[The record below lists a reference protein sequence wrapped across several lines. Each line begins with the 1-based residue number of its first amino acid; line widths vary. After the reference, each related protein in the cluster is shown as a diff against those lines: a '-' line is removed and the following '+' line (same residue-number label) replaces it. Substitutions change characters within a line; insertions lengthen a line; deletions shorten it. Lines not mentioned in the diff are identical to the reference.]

1 MAVACPLPV
10 YCGIACAHGDAD
22 PRGVS
27 MRRIGL
33 VVVPQFQVMSLLA
46 LSVFDIANL
55 RAGRA
60 LYEVSVISE
69 DGGPVEA
76 SFGMVAS
83 TKPAHA
89 SELHTV
95 FVGASLS
102 TPPLTDRMRELL
114 LDLSGKVERMASI
127 CLGAFLLAEAGL
139 LDGRRATTHWAFL
152 ERLRDRYPSVA
163 VEKDCIFVRDGSV
176 WSSAGMSTAID
187 MALAMLEDDLGADAA
202 LQVAKDLVLERWR
215 RTGAQPQN
223 SVLIEHPARTNRIHA
238 VITHIRANLSTDLT
252 VDKLADVARMS
263 KRQFTRR
270 FKDETGLTPAKAV
283 ERIRLETAR
292 DFVTSSSWTIDT
304 IARET
309 GYADPERMR
318 RSFVRAFGQPPQA
331 LRRLRKP
338 ETTGAD

>member
-1 MAVACPLPV
+1 
-10 YCGIACAHGDAD
+10 
-22 PRGVS
+22 
-27 MRRIGL
+27 
-33 VVVPQFQVMSLLA
+33 MSLLA

-55 RAGRA
+55 RAGRS

-69 DGGPVEA
+69 DGGPVAA
-76 SFGMVAS
+76 SFGISAS
-83 TKPAHA
+83 TEPARL
-89 SELHTV
+89 SDLHTV

-102 TPPLTDRMRELL
+102 TPPPRVTDSMRELL
-114 LDLSGKVERMASI
+114 LELSGKVERLASI
-127 CLGAFLLAEAGL
+127 CLGAFLLADTGL

-152 ERLRDRYPSVA
+152 DRFQNGYPAVTVER
-163 VEKDCIFVRDGSV
+163 DCIFVRDGNV

-187 MALAMLEDDLGADAA
+187 MALAMLEEDLGPDIAH
-202 LQVAKDLVLERWR
+202 QVAKDLVLERWR
-215 RTGAQPQN
+215 RSGLQPQS
-223 SVLIEHPARTNRIHA
+223 SVLIEHPARTNRIHD
-238 VITHIRANLSTDLT
+238 VITHIRANLGTDLT

-318 RSFVRAFGQPPQA
+318 RSFVRAFGEPPQA
-331 LRRLRKP
+331 LRRQRKAEP
-338 ETTGAD
+338 AGTD

>member
-1 MAVACPLPV
+1 
-10 YCGIACAHGDAD
+10 
-22 PRGVS
+22 

-55 RAGRA
+55 RAGRS

-76 SFGMVAS
+76 SFGMCAS
-83 TKPAHA
+83 TQPARL

-114 LDLSGKVERMASI
+114 VDLSGKVERMASI

-152 ERLRDRYPSVA
+152 DRFRDRYPAVSV
-163 VEKDCIFVRDGSV
+163 ESDCIFVRDGAL
-176 WSSAGMSTAID
+176 WSSAGMSTAMD
-187 MALAMLEDDLGADAA
+187 MALAMLEEDLGPDAA

-215 RTGAQPQN
+215 RSGSQPQS
-223 SVLIEHPARTNRIHA
+223 SVLIDHPARSNRIHD
-238 VITHIRANLSTDLT
+238 VITHIRANLGTELT

-309 GYADPERMR
+309 GYADTERMR
-318 RSFVRAFGQPPQA
+318 RSFVRAFGHPPQA
-331 LRRLRKP
+331 LRRQRKP
-338 ETTGAD
+338 EHTDTD

>member
-1 MAVACPLPV
+1 
-10 YCGIACAHGDAD
+10 
-22 PRGVS
+22 

-33 VVVPQFQVMSLLA
+33 VLVPQFQVMSLLA

-55 RAGRA
+55 RAGRS

-76 SFGMVAS
+76 SFGMYAS
-83 TKPAHA
+83 TEPARM

-102 TPPLTDRMRELL
+102 TPPLRLTDGMRELL
-114 LDLSGKVERMASI
+114 LELSGKVERMASI
-127 CLGAFLLAEAGL
+127 CLGAFTLAEAGL

-152 ERLRDRYPSVA
+152 EQFRNRYPA
-163 VEKDCIFVRDGSV
+163 VTVEQDSIFVRDGTL

-187 MALAMLEDDLGADAA
+187 MALAMLEEDLGPDAA

-215 RTGAQPQN
+215 RSGSQPQS
-223 SVLIEHPARTNRIHA
+223 SVLIEHPARTNRIHE
-238 VITHIRANLSTDLT
+238 VITHIRANLGTDLS
-252 VDKLADVARMS
+252 VEQLADVARMS

-318 RSFVRAFGQPPQA
+318 RSFMRAFGQSPQA
-331 LRRLRKP
+331 LRRQRKP
-338 ETTGAD
+338 EQTGTD

>member
-1 MAVACPLPV
+1 
-10 YCGIACAHGDAD
+10 
-22 PRGVS
+22 

-33 VVVPQFQVMSLLA
+33 VLVPQFQVMSLLA

-55 RAGRA
+55 RAGRS

-76 SFGMVAS
+76 SFGMYA
-83 TKPAHA
+83 TTTPART
-89 SELHTV
+89 SNLHTV

-102 TPPLTDRMRELL
+102 RPPLTDGMRALL

-127 CLGAFLLAEAGL
+127 CLGAFLLADAGL
-139 LDGRRATTHWAFL
+139 LDGRRATTHWAFVDQF
-152 ERLRDRYPSVA
+152 RDSYPAVM
-163 VEKDCIFVRDGSV
+163 VEKDCIFVRDGRV

-187 MALAMLEDDLGADAA
+187 MALAMLEEDLGPDAA
-202 LQVAKDLVLERWR
+202 LEVAKDLVIERWR
-215 RTGAQPQN
+215 RSGLQPQT
-223 SVLIEHPARTNRIHA
+223 SVLLEHPARTNRIHA
-238 VITHIRANLSTDLT
+238 VITHIRENLGTELS
-252 VDKLADVARMS
+252 VEKLADVARMS

-331 LRRLRKP
+331 LRRQRKP
-338 ETTGAD
+338 EQTDAD

>member
-1 MAVACPLPV
+1 
-10 YCGIACAHGDAD
+10 
-22 PRGVS
+22 

-33 VVVPQFQVMSLLA
+33 VLVPQFQVMSLLA

-55 RAGRA
+55 RAGRS

-76 SFGMVAS
+76 SFGMCAS
-83 TKPAHA
+83 TRPAHA
-89 SELHTV
+89 AELHTV

-102 TPPLTDRMRELL
+102 KPPLTDGMRQLL

-127 CLGAFLLAEAGL
+127 CLGAFLLADAGL
-139 LDGRRATTHWAFL
+139 LDGRRATTHWAYVDQFR
-152 ERLRDRYPSVA
+152 ERFPAVS
-163 VEKDCIFVRDGSV
+163 VEKDCIFVRDGRI

-187 MALAMLEDDLGADAA
+187 MALAMLEEDLGADAA
-202 LQVAKDLVLERWR
+202 LEVAKDLVIERWR
-215 RTGAQPQN
+215 RSGAQPQT
-223 SVLIEHPARTNRIHA
+223 SVLLEHPARSNRIHE
-238 VITHIRANLSTDLT
+238 VITYIRQHLGTELT
-252 VDKLADVARMS
+252 VEKLADVARMS

-283 ERIRLETAR
+283 DRIRLETAR
-292 DFVTSSSWTIDT
+292 DFLTSSSWTIDT

-331 LRRLRKP
+331 LRRP
-338 ETTGAD
+338 AATEPVYSD